1 MKKLLL
7 AFSCLV
13 TGFITEAQNF
23 CNTNGNLIIYSNYDG
38 GVLNINIDENIPN
51 IKIGIV
57 SYEAIEINITG
68 TYAANVTAVHYAG
81 YNDPNDGCGQGVT
94 TTVINST
101 GSTNTIAIAPPA
113 TLANQYGY
121 GSIICAAYS
130 CDNGVNQGGC
140 NTADQIE
147 DYFLTYFSGSVLRS
161 HMLQYNCFA
170 TTQNISDGGSCCAG
184 VVPPL
189 GLSIDQVAPT
199 CNSGCNGSLT
209 AEGIGGTGPYT
220 YQWTGGPATD
230 VWSGLCAGT
239 YTVTVTDDL
248 GATATETVTLTEP
261 AAIDTV
267 LYDTACQTYT
277 WASNGMTYTTSGTY
291 LDTVAGTNG
300 CDSFLTLELTIGAG
314 VNVAVTQTSTTFT
327 ATQTGATY
335 QWIECPA
342 FTSVSGATA
351 QSYSPGNNNTYAVI
365 VTYQG
370 CSDTSACYSL
380 LPINVEHVAVTSEFN
395 IYPNP
400 AHNEVFIESAITE
413 GEYIITDQLGKEVLR
428 GSLTGNRTAISIS
441 GLAQGLYFMKV
452 NDTQPVKLLK
462 Q

>member
-7 AFSCLV
+7 AFCCICS
-13 TGFITEAQNF
+13 GFVSQAQSF
-23 CNTNGNLIIYSNYDG
+23 CDPNGNLIIYTNYDG
-38 GVLNINIDENIPN
+38 GTLNIDIDENIPN
-51 IKIGIV
+51 IKIGVV
-57 SYEAIEINITG
+57 SYAALEVNIIG
-68 TYAANVTAVHYAG
+68 TYASNVTEVVYAG
-81 YNDPNDGCGQGVT
+81 FNGGNGGCNGVNA
-94 TTVINST
+94 TVINST
-101 GSTNTIAIAPPA
+101 GSTNVINTLPPEVLSNPNGAGSNTIV
-113 TLANQYGY
+113 
-121 GSIICAAYS
+121 CAYS
-130 CDNGVNQGGC
+130 CDLMTWQGGC
-140 NTADQIE
+140 NTADE
-147 DYFLTYFSGSVLRS
+147 VESYFLDQFPGSVVRS
-161 HMLQYNCFA
+161 HKTQYGCYT
-170 TTQNISDGGSCCAG
+170 TTQLISTGGTCCATPQP
-184 VVPPL
+184 VTA
-189 GLSIDQVAPT
+189 SITPADPT
-199 CNSGCNGSLT
+199 CFSSCNGSVT
-209 AEGIGGTGPYT
+209 ASGSGGTGPYT

-230 VWSGLCAGT
+230 VWSNLCAGT

-291 LDTVAGTNG
+291 LDTVVATNG
-300 CDSFLTLELTIGAG
+300 CDSFLTLELTIGTG

-327 ATQTGATY
+327 ATQTDATY
-335 QWIECPA
+335 QWIACPA

-380 LPINVEHVAVTSEFN
+380 LPINVAHVAVSSEFN
-395 IYPNP
+395 VYPNP
-400 AHNEVFIESAITE
+400 AHNEMFIESAITE

-428 GSLTGNRTAISIS
+428 GSLTGNKTSISIS

-452 NDTQPVKLLK
+452 NDTQPIKLIK